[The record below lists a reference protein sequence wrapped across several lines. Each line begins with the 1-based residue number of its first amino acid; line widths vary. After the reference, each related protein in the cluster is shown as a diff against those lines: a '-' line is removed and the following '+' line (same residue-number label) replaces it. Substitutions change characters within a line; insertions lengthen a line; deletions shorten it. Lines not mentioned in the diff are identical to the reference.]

1 MSRTADLPNAEP
13 RLLEVDGKSLGI
25 RPYDIDNGYPQRM
38 QNLYNA
44 SSSAKMAANLCARY
58 ILGNGFENLD
68 FYNVVIGKHKGLDV
82 TPDSLLRVLAPD
94 KAKFKGFG
102 IHINYNALY
111 EVDTVKYVPF
121 EQIREGEG
129 EETAGKWGVYKSWW
143 SSKKGGKGIR
153 KDSVTWIDGYNP
165 DPGVIE
171 QQVQAVGGW
180 VNYNGQLFYY
190 SDEAGYPLATIDQ
203 VLDDVEAE
211 IASAKT
217 RKNNLKNNFQ
227 LKQIYIIK
235 GQVQDDEQDEIE
247 AKKVKDFM
255 GPDGSPVMVVFSER
269 EDGMDVPDV
278 KPVTANV
285 DDKAF
290 AYTDQ
295 TVRAAIYQAFGQPAI
310 LHSDYQGTNGYNEG
324 QLPQSMEYYINFTEP
339 DRIVFETTFREIF
352 KRFKTPVNTEDN
364 YRIAPLQ
371 VLGKDAIEEEDTR
384 PLIEILGVGGLQGL
398 QAVLADPNTTPEQKK
413 DQLVIV
419 FGLDEVKAA
428 KLAGYVEPLS
438 A

>member
-13 RLLEVDGKSLGI
+13 RLQSVDGKALGV
-25 RPYDIDNGYPQRM
+25 RPYDVDNGYPQRM

-68 FYNVVIGKHKGLDV
+68 FYNVVIGKDKGLDV
-82 TPDSLLRVLAPD
+82 TPDTLLRALAPD
-94 KAKFKGFG
+94 KARFKGFG

-129 EETAGKWGVYKSWW
+129 EEFSGKWGVSKVWW
-143 SSKKGGKGIR
+143 SSKKGGKGVR
-153 KDSVTWIDGYNP
+153 KDAVKWIDGYNP
-165 DPGVIE
+165 DPDVIE
-171 QQVQAVGGW
+171 QQVQTAGGW
-180 VNYNGQLFYY
+180 HLYNGQLFYY

-211 IASAKT
+211 IASART

-227 LKQIYIIK
+227 LKQIYVVK
-235 GQVQDDEQDEIE
+235 GQAQDEEQDVEE
-247 AKKVKDFM
+247 AQKVKDFM

-269 EDGMDVPDV
+269 EDGSDIPDV
-278 KPVTANV
+278 KPVQSNINDKQYEYT
-285 DDKAF
+285 DKA
-290 AYTDQ
+290 
-295 TVRAAIYQAFGQPAI
+295 VRAAIYQAFGQPAI

-339 DRIVFETTFREIF
+339 DRIVFEVTFREIF
-352 KRFKTPVNTEDN
+352 RRFKEPVNTEDN

-371 VLGKDAIEEEDTR
+371 VIGKDAIEEEDTR
-384 PLIEILGVGGLQGL
+384 PLIEILGIGGMQALQS
-398 QAVLADPNTTPEQKK
+398 VLADTNTSAEQKK

-419 FGLDEVKAA
+419 FGLDEEKAA
-428 KLAGYVEPLS
+428 KLAGYVEPIS